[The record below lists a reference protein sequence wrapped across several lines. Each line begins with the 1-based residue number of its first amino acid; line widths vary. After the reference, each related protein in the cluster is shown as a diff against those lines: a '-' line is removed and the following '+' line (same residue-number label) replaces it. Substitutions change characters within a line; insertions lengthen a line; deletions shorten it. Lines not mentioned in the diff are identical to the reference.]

1 MSYKNPKIIDD
12 KSALIVPQAMAKATG
27 DIAKG
32 IGAYGVKKA
41 KEDALRKKEA
51 EKKAKEDAADRNF
64 LIKLNNEAAT
74 SSLNF
79 DKNIDD
85 LAEGVQSV
93 LSEKFRGTLTRINEI
108 KVAQRN
114 GDASGKLSK
123 ELASLQHSMLEDNG
137 LAESMMAVTGDL
149 PELMKRFEEINKTVY
164 YTDDENGSNGRSKS
178 IIMAFGGAEG
188 YKASM
193 VEEDGVLYA
202 VAEGPEGAYKM
213 RADEFKNIIKDLTLE
228 MPDIPKA
235 QNDFNMEVAKNV
247 AMEPGGTQF
256 VSTEN
261 RVNQADGKTYKH
273 QLNNIVLDPSS
284 AAQAQSDSVNFV
296 ISNIDSFKT
305 STQAYKNALTKIG
318 IVDYEGFANST
329 EAEQK
334 TAIKNQAIKSFES
347 TTGIKEKIKTTK
359 NQKGEDVPVLDNG
372 NEVMQWVMEKENTK
386 ATEVKPA
393 SESSK
398 YDITTFDSLPDNV
411 ADFTV
416 KNLGVS
422 ENSSFYKGDKEKTID
437 SIAIITEGADYKNHS
452 SGIKNA
458 KIVKVQY
465 SGDTAPAGTTGAAA
479 LTTVPVFKFYNL
491 STYQGFSDFY
501 NNTKMAR
508 SSSVSQRANAIKAA
522 WNRMKPKK

>member
-12 KSALIVPQAMAKATG
+12 KSALIVPQAIAKATG

-32 IGAYGVKKA
+32 IDAYGVKKA

-137 LAESMMAVTGDL
+137 LAESMMSVTGDL
-149 PELMKRFEEINKTVY
+149 PELMKRFEELNRTVY
-164 YTDDENGSNGRSKS
+164 YTDDENGSSGRSKS

-202 VAEGPEGAYKM
+202 VADGPEGNYKM

-386 ATEVKPA
+386 ATEVKSA
-393 SESSK
+393 SESSRPDK
-398 YDITTFDSLPDNV
+398 NTFSQLKGITIDTLTED
-411 ADFTV
+411 
-416 KNLGVS
+416 NLGVGK
-422 ENSSFYKGDKEKTID
+422 NGQFYYGDKPKDIAFLEMNGSKVTIGLEGQTKENDDGEGIQLTKTYD
-437 SIAIITEGADYKNHS
+437 
-452 SGIKNA
+452 
-458 KIVKVQY
+458 
-465 SGDTAPAGTTGAAA
+465 
-479 LTTVPVFKFYNL
+479 L
-491 STYQGFSDFY
+491 SQKQDFMDFY
-501 NNTKMAR
+501 NKTTISR
-508 SSSVSQRANAIKAA
+508 TSSVKQRTMALNAL
-522 WNRMKPKK
+522 WNRMQTKNN